1 MFKRGG
7 PSGPP
12 RLLIT
17 PPTVKI
23 CTSMTSV
30 ATSRRRRRSVQ
41 RNRSALLF
49 AVPAA
54 VVYGVGFMFPS
65 VQALYYSLFAWE
77 GPGGED
83 PVYIGIENYKTK
95 LFDDTMFHA
104 SVGATLRFMILVVI
118 LQTLV
123 ALVYSVKLVKDT
135 KPTIFLRSL
144 YFFPTILSSTSVAFI
159 WNFVYDPSGAG
170 LVSGILRSLGVDYRP
185 AFLASPSTAL
195 WCLVFTQVWFHAGQM
210 MVVFVAG
217 LQGIPKDF
225 TEAASIDGATRGQ
238 TFRKITWPLL
248 GPATGIV
255 VAYTTLQSFR
265 AFDLVYVMT
274 QGGPGDSNATRL
286 LSYHIVQT
294 AFGSRYFGEAA
305 AESVLF
311 MILIAS
317 VTFLQRRVLR
327 LLKADVKGA
336 AA

>member
-1 MFKRGG
+1 MTFVVRHR
-7 PSGPP
+7 SGA
-12 RLLIT
+12 RT
-17 PPTVKI
+17 
-23 CTSMTSV
+23 
-30 ATSRRRRRSVQ
+30 RSLR
-41 RNRSALLF
+41 RNRAALWF
-49 AVPAA
+49 AAPAA

-65 VQALYYSLFAWE
+65 LQALYYSLFAWE
-77 GPGGED
+77 GPGGAD
-83 PVYIGIENYKTK
+83 PVYIGTENYKTK
-95 LFDDTMFHA
+95 LFDDSTFHA
-104 SVGATLRFMILVVI
+104 SVGATLRFMFLVVI

-123 ALVYSVKLVKDT
+123 ALVYAVKLVKDT
-135 KPTIFLRSL
+135 KPTIFLRAL

-159 WNFVYDPSGAG
+159 WNFIYDPSGAG
-170 LVSGILRSLGVDYRP
+170 LASGLLRALGTDYRP
-185 AFLASPSTAL
+185 SFLASPSTAL

-217 LQGIPKDF
+217 LQGIPKDY
-225 TEAASIDGATRGQ
+225 TEAASIDGATRSQ
-238 TFRKITWPLL
+238 IFRKITWPLL

-311 MILIAS
+311 MLIIAS
-317 VTFLQRRVLR
+317 ITFLQRRALR
-327 LLKADVKGA
+327 LLRADVKGTA
-336 AA
+336 Q